1 MCYILQYILCIHTVD
16 VYTSVHLLAWVFKA
30 ELDAGWHLVSGH
42 LQQQSLLGQDKGE
55 KLCRAEGTLIWKS
68 WCGNGLEAL
77 LVACIFWRATTL
89 WLHLNATPKE
99 VKEQTTC
106 FASAVPSAFSYSLS
120 CFVTSPCSQQS
131 CWWSC
136 YRLDLYT
143 SHSSCGWWHSVWSK
157 STAASC

>member
-1 MCYILQYILCIHTVD
+1 MCIHRCISWPESLKLSWMQVDILCQDIYNNKV
-16 VYTSVHLLAWVFKA
+16 
-30 ELDAGWHLVSGH
+30 
-42 LQQQSLLGQDKGE
+42 SLLGQDKGE

-157 STAASC
+157 STAAS

>member
-1 MCYILQYILCIHTVD
+1 MCIHRCISWPESLKLSWMQVDILCQDIYNNKV
-16 VYTSVHLLAWVFKA
+16 
-30 ELDAGWHLVSGH
+30 
-42 LQQQSLLGQDKGE
+42 SLLGQDKGE

-99 VKEQTTC
+99 VKEQTMC

>member
-1 MCYILQYILCIHTVD
+1 MCIHRCISWPESLKLSWMQVDILCQDIYNNKV
-16 VYTSVHLLAWVFKA
+16 
-30 ELDAGWHLVSGH
+30 
-42 LQQQSLLGQDKGE
+42 SLLGQDKGE
-55 KLCRAEGTLIWKS
+55 KLCRAEGTHIWKS

>member
-1 MCYILQYILCIHTVD
+1 MCIHRCISWPESLKLSWMQVDILCQDIYNNKV
-16 VYTSVHLLAWVFKA
+16 
-30 ELDAGWHLVSGH
+30 
-42 LQQQSLLGQDKGE
+42 SLLGQDKGE